1 MRHRFGMLFLVS
13 ISLSAMLMS
22 CSSQRGET
30 PLLTGSTKD
39 EIPWG
44 FSERSYQMCESGAL
58 DSFIPDGSEAEQCA
72 VADLNLNGIEDVILS
87 YLIPNGTK
95 DINSYSLN
103 TLILKGTGDGS
114 YELAAEN
121 LYANKYSSYDG
132 LAALEA
138 RDGWFKFTRA
148 RGTAGGYVY
157 SYYFEYDPERE
168 DWFLNT
174 YYSNW
179 FGYIEEGRSR
189 VQTPDNFGSISFE
202 DFNMKSFPDR
212 DAASPGGAASE
223 EELRI

>member
-13 ISLSAMLMS
+13 IFASAMLMS
-22 CSSQRGET
+22 CSSQRRET

-72 VADLNLNGIEDVILS
+72 IADLNLDGIEDVILS

-95 DINSYSLN
+95 DIDSYSLN
-103 TLILKGTGDGS
+103 TLILKGIGDGC

-121 LYANKYSSYDG
+121 LFADKYSSYDG
-132 LAALEA
+132 LAAFEA

-148 RGTAGGYVY
+148 GGYVY
-157 SYYFEYDPERE
+157 SY
-168 DWFLNT
+168 
-174 YYSNW
+174 
-179 FGYIEEGRSR
+179 
-189 VQTPDNFGSISFE
+189 
-202 DFNMKSFPDR
+202 
-212 DAASPGGAASE
+212 
-223 EELRI
+223 